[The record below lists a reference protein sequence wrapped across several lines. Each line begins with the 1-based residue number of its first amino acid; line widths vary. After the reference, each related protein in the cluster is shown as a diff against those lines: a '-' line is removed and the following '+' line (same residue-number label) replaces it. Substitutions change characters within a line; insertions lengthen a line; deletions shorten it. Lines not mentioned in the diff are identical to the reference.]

1 MIKTGKTG
9 LMKIGNTIYRGLYLL
24 PKVKNAL
31 ISVLSIVAPL
41 QGTKLHTPKSN
52 VKARA
57 NH

>member
-1 MIKTGKTG
+1 MVVGFK
-9 LMKIGNTIYRGLYLL
+9 YE
-24 PKVKNAL
+24 KVENPL